1 METKL
6 IKLLICKKEFDYEET
21 IVLGAIDYNN
31 MSQED
36 VKNKVYDILSEYEDA
51 FLLSIYD
58 EEELHEFVK
67 EIVNGGDFYDGDETF
82 KLIETTLYF

>member
-6 IKLLICKKEFDYEET
+6 IKLLICKKEFDYDET

-36 VKNKVYDILSEYEDA
+36 VKNKVYDILS
-51 FLLSIYD
+51 
-58 EEELHEFVK
+58 
-67 EIVNGGDFYDGDETF
+67 
-82 KLIETTLYF
+82 

>member
-1 METKL
+1 MEAKL

-31 MSQED
+31 MAQKD
-36 VKNKVYDILSEYEDA
+36 VENKVYNILSEYEDS

-58 EEELHEFVK
+58 EEELNEFVK